1 MNNNKSIQVK
11 RTIIGVDPGFAILG
25 WGIITG
31 HDINKIDNVEW
42 GAITTK
48 SVDSIEERLLKI
60 YNELNEIIDYYKPQ
74 EISLEKVFFNSNA
87 KTVISVGQ
95 SQGIVLLIAA
105 QRNISIS
112 QYTPLQV
119 KSALTGYGK
128 APKKQIQNMLKL
140 LLHLED
146 VPRPDD
152 AADGVAL
159 ALCHMQTQMSLS

>member
-1 MNNNKSIQVK
+1 MNTTDVNIK

-25 WGIITG
+25 WGIIQG
-31 HDINKIDNVEW
+31 VDASKVDNVEW

-48 SVDSIEERLLKI
+48 AHDNIEERLLKI
-60 YNELNEIIDYYKPQ
+60 YNELNEIIDLYKPQ

-105 QRNISIS
+105 QRNIPIY

-119 KSALTGYGK
+119 KSALTGYGV
-128 APKKQIQNMLKL
+128 ADKKQIQNMLKL
-140 LLHLED
+140 LLRLSD
-146 VPRPDD
+146 VPKPDD

-159 ALCHMQTQMSLS
+159 ALCHMQTQRGLS